1 LDKHKQVLSEHELYE
16 EYMANYVNWM
26 HDTKGI
32 NKNLM
37 KPSFLNKN
45 LKQQEKRSSSALF
58 VRPELRYKIQQESY
72 HMYYIVGS
80 EDVFYRSS
88 SQAKNSSKRD
98 TSKWDQLLSINHH
111 LMQEHLY
118 K

>member
-1 LDKHKQVLSEHELYE
+1 
-16 EYMANYVNWM
+16 MANYVNWM

-32 NKNLM
+32 NKTLM
-37 KPSFLNKN
+37 KPSFLNRN
-45 LKQQEKRSSSALF
+45 LKQEKRLSSALF

-80 EDVFYRSS
+80 EDVFYRSNQTKIPS
-88 SQAKNSSKRD
+88 KKKKRD
-98 TSKWDQLLSINHH
+98 TTQWDQLLSINHH
-111 LMQEHLY
+111 FTSIEEHLY